1 MNMTDIRHALIKLE
15 ILGQKLENENR
26 NKITNKDLDDHII

>member
-1 MNMTDIRHALIKLE
+1 MTDIRDGLIKLE

-26 NKITNKDLDDHII
+26 NKITDNDLKDHVI